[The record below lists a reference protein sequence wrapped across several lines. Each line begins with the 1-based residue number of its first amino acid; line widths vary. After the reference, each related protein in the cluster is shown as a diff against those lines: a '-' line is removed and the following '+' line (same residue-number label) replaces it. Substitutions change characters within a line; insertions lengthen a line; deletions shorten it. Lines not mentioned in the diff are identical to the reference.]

1 VLRPL
6 IEVESCSC
14 FWDKVT
20 FELFRMLES
29 GLELDACELLLM
41 YSLFLK
47 VPDWSSM
54 STFVSGAGLLQPDR
68 PAFVAL
74 FH

>member
-1 VLRPL
+1 
-6 IEVESCSC
+6 
-14 FWDKVT
+14 
-20 FELFRMLES
+20 MLES